1 MPRAGAFNK
10 INMWDRHA
18 ASSTCLR
25 QYFEKGIIRMPQAV
39 RGRRVLAKVQ
49 HPPQVLTR
57 AKTVASIAKLVVP
70 ESAGGEYSIKGHKT

>member
-39 RGRRVLAKVQ
+39 RGRKEGAG
-49 HPPQVLTR
+49 
-57 AKTVASIAKLVVP
+57 
-70 ESAGGEYSIKGHKT
+70 ESTAPSPGSDESQNSGQYCEACGA